1 MPTKIYKKIIRLI
14 SPYWLILI
22 LSSIAA
28 ILYVLFNSLSI
39 WLTASL
45 INNIIMD
52 FDKLLIT
59 HKELVGTKMDLN
71 AQLKFWTNQFILR
84 DTPKGTLK
92 VLCLSILFVFIVKN
106 IFLYIKNMGLTF
118 IQFRLIT
125 KIRNDIYDHFHKLTL
140 SFFDQKKVVS

>member
-1 MPTKIYKKIIRLI
+1 
-14 SPYWLILI
+14 
-22 LSSIAA
+22 
-28 ILYVLFNSLSI
+28 
-39 WLTASL
+39 
-45 INNIIMD
+45 MD

-84 DTPKGTLK
+84 ETPKATLK
-92 VLCLSILFVFIVKN
+92 ILCLSILFVFIVKN

-140 SFFDQKKVVS
+140 SFFDQKKSGELTSIVVNDVANMRVP